1 MEVISRATYKKV
13 KRYDRFKINI
23 WLHKFGTELYNDGCL
38 DSTCAMITA
47 LHDILDLSTE
57 QIGEI
62 IAKKDGIIQAINE
75 KEISVKDILAG
86 LREEGLT
93 IHTDFEPEIPEAKEV
108 TESDIKQF
116 CAGETK
122 RAGHDPVA
130 ADERRGSVVQHGDE
144 DHPRQAD

>member
-13 KRYDRFKINI
+13 KRYDRFKMNI
-23 WLHKFGTELYNDGCL
+23 WLHKFGTELYNNGCL

-62 IAKKDGIIQAINE
+62 IAKKDGIIRAINE
-75 KEISVKDILAG
+75 KEISVQDILDG

-93 IHTDFEPEIPEAKEV
+93 IHTDFEPNVPEVEEV
-108 TESDIKQF
+108 TEDDIRQF
-116 CAGETK
+116 YNGETK
-122 RAGHDPVA
+122 GAGQD
-130 ADERRGSVVQHGDE
+130 GC
-144 DHPRQAD
+144 HPDQ